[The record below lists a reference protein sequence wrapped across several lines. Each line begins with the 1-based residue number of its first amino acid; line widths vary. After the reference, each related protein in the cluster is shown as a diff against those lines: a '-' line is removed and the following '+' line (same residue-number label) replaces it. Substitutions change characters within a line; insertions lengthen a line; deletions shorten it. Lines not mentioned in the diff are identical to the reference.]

1 MLITLPICVS
11 IYTVVYPLFLINL
24 FIIDANFTTKVKYPF
39 SKAVTTGSF
48 GGIINS
54 SNKLSDIK
62 AHFDPINK
70 AIDDEEY
77 NLSSLYM
84 QAGQFFVVWGIF
96 SIFYGIIALI
106 VYMLTTANTQ
116 MEWLVNYLV
125 LSVSQ
130 LIIM

>member
-54 SNKLSDIK
+54 SNIK
-62 AHFDPINK
+62 AHFDPINS
-70 AIDDEEY
+70 AIHDEEY
-77 NLSSLYM
+77 NLSGLYM

-106 VYMLTTANTQ
+106 VYMLTTANAQ